1 MNSNL
6 DNEFWNSRYNN
17 GETGWDLGAVS
28 PPLKRYIDQLDQKD
42 IAILIPGCGNAYEAE
57 YLTSRGFTNITLI
70 DLSETLTQQLASK
83 FKNNE
88 AIKIICGNFFDLEGQ
103 FDLMLEQTFFCAID
117 PSLRPDYVL
126 KTHSLLNKNGKLV
139 GLLFNKHFEKP
150 GPPFGGDKPEYENL
164 FSELFDIVSMETSP
178 DSIAP
183 RLGYEFFIE
192 LNPIQS

>member
-1 MNSNL
+1 MNTNL
-6 DNEFWNSRYNN
+6 DSKFWNSRYET

-28 PPLKRYIDQLDQKD
+28 PPLKRFIDQLDQKN
-42 IAILIPGCGNAYEAE
+42 ISILIPGCGNAYEAE
-57 YLTSRGFTNITLI
+57 YLISKGFTNITLV
-70 DLSETLTQQLASK
+70 DLSETLTQQLVSK

-88 AIKIICGNFFDLEGQ
+88 SIKIICGNFFDLKGR
-103 FDLMLEQTFFCAID
+103 FDLILEQTFFCAID
-117 PSLRPDYVL
+117 PSMRPDYVL

-139 GLLFNKHFEKP
+139 GLLFNKHFEKA

-164 FSELFDIVSMETSP
+164 FSEHFEIISMETAP

-183 RLGYEFFIE
+183 RAGNEFFIE